1 MKIKKILASA
11 LCLTM
16 CLAVTASAGFITG
29 CKKPSRE
36 LVNDIVFDEFGDPI
50 FTDENGKGIR
60 LNIQSVIGSPDNAK
74 LELVNTAFNDYYR
87 SSGLQAEI
95 SSVEN
100 GVFYQQIA
108 NTITTDPK
116 NAPDV
121 IIFHSERLTYFASQK
136 ILVPMDQ
143 TFEFLG
149 DNNTFSTDNYLEN
162 VIAECYDKS
171 GTLYGVPLDV
181 HSGVWYVRKD
191 IIEKNGLTMPS
202 TKAEFEAVCKALMEK
217 KADGTLWT
225 RDMTAVK
232 SQIDALSNPNDEQAK
247 QKIRESAWKH
257 VGADTAANFFPVEMS
272 GADNIEA
279 GWIPQSAVLQNGGKL
294 TKDDGTPAWNTSA
307 GLKNTLEMIE
317 GWQDKYIGANRDSQ
331 TLFANLGNGN
341 AVFGCEG
348 PWWLEQRLNEYDGY
362 LGEGALG
369 ILSLSGLYADNPQSG
384 DAHKI
389 YGVGHVFSIT
399 NTAANSSAT
408 RRVAAALY
416 AKFMTEN
423 AIKYTEGGHL
433 PACKS
438 VLDNP
443 EYKNSTAYNR
453 YLKFMGQPEDYVM
466 LGNTQYFSP
475 VYEQLKT
482 AYIWTLSKNK
492 SGTVEEHIKG
502 CFDEAMAQIKGAD
515 DL

>member
-1 MKIKKILASA
+1 MKFKKVLTAA
-11 LCLTM
+11 VCAAMCLT
-16 CLAVTASAGFITG
+16 VTASAGLVG
-29 CKKPSRE
+29 CKKPTSG
-36 LVNDIVFDEFGDPI
+36 VNYDIVFDDFGDPI
-50 FTDENGKGIR
+50 FTDESGKGIR
-60 LNIQSVIGSPDNAK
+60 LKIQSVIGAPDNAY

-87 SSGLQAEI
+87 NSGLQAEI
-95 SSVEN
+95 SSIDN
-100 GVFYQQIA
+100 AIFYTNLA
-108 NTITTDPK
+108 NTINTDPK

-136 ILVPMDQ
+136 ILVPMDE
-143 TFEFLG
+143 TFELLG
-149 DNNTFSTDNYLEN
+149 DNNEFSTDNYLEN

-191 IIEKNGLTMPS
+191 IIEKNGLEMPS
-202 TKAEFEAVCKALMEK
+202 NKAEFEAVCAALMQK

-225 RDMTAVK
+225 RDMTALK
-232 SQIDALSNPNDEQAK
+232 NAIDNADPSDKELIES
-247 QKIRESAWKH
+247 IRNNAWKQ
-257 VGADTAANFFPVEMS
+257 VGSQKDFYPVEMS
-272 GADNIEA
+272 AADNIES

-294 TKDDGTPAWNTSA
+294 AKEDGTPAWNTST
-307 GLKNTLEMIE
+307 GLKSTLEMVE
-317 GWQDKYIGANRDSQ
+317 SWQDKYIGANRDSQ

-348 PWWLEQRLNEYDGY
+348 PWWLEQRLNEFDRY
-362 LGEGALG
+362 LGEGSLA
-369 ILSLSGLYADNPQSG
+369 ILSLSGLYAD
-384 DAHKI
+384 DADSETAHLI
-389 YGVGHVFSIT
+389 YGVGHAFSIT
-399 NTAANSSAT
+399 DTEANKSAT

-423 AIKYTEGGHL
+423 AVKYTAGGHI

-438 VLDNP
+438 VLENP
-443 EYKNSTAYNR
+443 EYLNSEAYNR
-453 YLKFMGQPEDYVM
+453 YLKYMGQPEDYVM

-482 AYIWTLSKNK
+482 SYIWTLSKNK
-492 SGTVEEHIKG
+492 SGTVEQHIQG
-502 CFDEAMAQIKGAD
+502 CYDEAMAQIRGVD